1 MTTPNLPD
9 PDEMTADERAA
20 EIITI
25 LAIAITRSIAIT
37 RRYVANKPVESAVN
51 LGFVPDQRVHTTP
64 YQ

>member
-1 MTTPNLPD
+1 
-9 PDEMTADERAA
+9 MTADERAA

-25 LAIAITRSIAIT
+25 LAIAIT

>member
-25 LAIAITRSIAIT
+25 LAIAITR
-37 RRYVANKPVESAVN
+37 RYVANNPVESAVN

>member
-25 LAIAITRSIAIT
+25 LAIAIT

-64 YQ
+64 YQMEKS